1 MGTALDLIGVA
12 CLAAF
17 AWFVWP
23 PSALLVVGAAILLVS
38 WRRSGGAS

>member
-1 MGTALDLIGVA
+1 MLSSLLDVVGVA

-23 PSALLVVGAAILLVS
+23 PLSLLVAGAAMLLVS
-38 WRRSGGAS
+38 WRLTR